1 MDLLLSIPETSLYI
15 SGETWHDFVM
25 RLIANIF
32 SLFILIRYIYY
43 PHNGQSKFLFIFF
56 LTGLMIFLISSSLD
70 RVTLNIGIGLGL
82 FAIFSIIRFR
92 TPSVELKE
100 ITYLFISIGLAVI
113 NGLVEF
119 NVGNWIGLLIVNV
132 IVLGA
137 AFLMERYRPKSI
149 VLKKSLVF
157 SPTNFNEVSNEKLL
171 ITDIK
176 ESTGIDVFKVEIA
189 KINKSKNEITAWI
202 YFKDSGNKAS
212 SVLLDKNDILNS
224 EDSNSN
230 GWESTYTNNY

>member
-1 MDLLLSIPETSLYI
+1 MNLLLSIVETDLYI
-15 SGETWHDFVM
+15 GGEVWHGFVM
-25 RLIANIF
+25 RIIANTI

-70 RVTLNIGIGLGL
+70 KVTLNIGMALGL
-82 FAIFSIIRFR
+82 FAIFGIIRFR
-92 TPSVELKE
+92 TPSIELKE

-119 NVGNWIGLLIVNV
+119 NIASWIGLIIVNI

-137 AFLMERYRPKSI
+137 ALFMERYKPKSI

-171 ITDIK
+171 IADIK
-176 ESTGIDVFKVEIA
+176 ESTGIDVFKVEVV

-202 YFKDSGNKAS
+202 YFKDSGNNAT
-212 SVLLDKNDILNS
+212 LLPDEDDNLNS
-224 EDSNSN
+224 EDLDSTNYESN
-230 GWESTYTNNY
+230 YTNNY

>member
-1 MDLLLSIPETSLYI
+1 MNLLLSIPETNFNI
-15 SGETWHDFVM
+15 GGEAWHGFVM
-25 RLIANIF
+25 RIIANTI

-70 RVTLNIGIGLGL
+70 NVTLNIGMALGL

-92 TPSVELKE
+92 TPSIELKE
-100 ITYLFISIGLAVI
+100 ITYLFISIGLAVL

-119 NVGNWIGLLIVNV
+119 NIANWVGLIIVNI

-137 AFLMERYRPKSI
+137 ALFMERYKPKTI

-171 ITDIK
+171 IADIK
-176 ESTGIDVFKVEIA
+176 DSTGIDVFKVEVA

-202 YFKDSGNKAS
+202 YFKDLGKNAA
-212 SVLLDKNDILNS
+212 LLSEADDNINS

-230 GWESTYTNNY
+230 NWESNYSNDY

>member
-1 MDLLLSIPETSLYI
+1 MNLLLSIPETGLYI
-15 SGETWHDFVM
+15 GGEAWHGFVM
-25 RLIANIF
+25 RLFANTI

-70 RVTLNIGIGLGL
+70 NVTLNIGMAFGL

-92 TPSVELKE
+92 TPSIELKE

-119 NVGNWIGLLIVNV
+119 NIANWLGLIIVNI

-137 AFLMERYRPKSI
+137 ASFMERYKPKSN
-149 VLKKSLVF
+149 VFKKSLVF

-176 ESTGIDVFKVEIA
+176 DSTGIDVFKVEVV
-189 KINKSKNEITAWI
+189 KINKSKNEITVWI
-202 YFKDSGNKAS
+202 YYKNAGNETT
-212 SVLLDKNDILNS
+212 VLLDKVESS
-224 EDSNSN
+224 EPPDTNN
-230 GWESTYTNNY
+230 NHWESNYSNNY

>member
-1 MDLLLSIPETSLYI
+1 MNLLLSIPEATLYI

-157 SPTNFNEVSNEKLL
+157 SPKIFNDVSNEKLL
-171 ITDIK
+171 IEDIK

-202 YFKDSGNKAS
+202 YFKNSKNNAD
-212 SVLLDKNDILNS
+212 LLRDEDDNLNS

-230 GWESTYTNNY
+230 YWESTYTNNY